1 MNAPTSVPVAD
12 DTSLP
17 VKSALEEFPA
27 QIENDTERTKSSLAR
42 LTSNS
47 VDRLERL
54 MSEIQEMREFLISEG
69 ERVQREIANYAQ
81 LNQTSH
87 WPLPRS
93 NPRRLARG
101 RAPQSL
107 ARHILAR
114 SNFLTGARGS
124 SGGPSGGHISE
135 AQRMFQELLIAFSN
149 RRAQSLESNDTAT
162 KIGNLEWAVQ
172 SILEKLRDLENEK
185 RLGN

>member
-1 MNAPTSVPVAD
+1 MNAPTSAPVAD

-54 MSEIQEMREFLISEG
+54 MSEIQEMREFLVSEG

-81 LNQTSH
+81 LNQSVA
-87 WPLPRS
+87 
-93 NPRRLARG
+93 LA
-101 RAPQSL
+101 ANKIKSE
-107 ARHILAR
+107 
-114 SNFLTGARGS
+114 TVGAWKGTAVA
-124 SGGPSGGHISE
+124 GE
-135 AQRMFQELLIAFSN
+135 AHCE
-149 RRAQSLESNDTAT
+149 AT
-162 KIGNLEWAVQ
+162 F
-172 SILEKLRDLENEK
+172 
-185 RLGN
+185 

>member
-1 MNAPTSVPVAD
+1 MNAPTSAPVAD
-12 DTSLP
+12 DKPLP
-17 VKSALEEFPA
+17 VKSASEEFPA

-81 LNQTSH
+81 LNQSVA
-87 WPLPRS
+87 
-93 NPRRLARG
+93 LAATKIKAETVG
-101 RAPQSL
+101 TWKAPQSL

-114 SNFLTGARGS
+114 NSFPTGAKNS
-124 SGGPSGGHISE
+124 SGG
-135 AQRMFQELLIAFSN
+135 LLSRSTCF
-149 RRAQSLESNDTAT
+149 RR
-162 KIGNLEWAVQ
+162 GP
-172 SILEKLRDLENEK
+172 
-185 RLGN
+185 

>member
-1 MNAPTSVPVAD
+1 MNAPTSAPVAD

-81 LNQTSH
+81 LNQSVA
-87 WPLPRS
+87 
-93 NPRRLARG
+93 LA
-101 RAPQSL
+101 
-107 ARHILAR
+107 
-114 SNFLTGARGS
+114 
-124 SGGPSGGHISE
+124 
-135 AQRMFQELLIAFSN
+135 
-149 RRAQSLESNDTAT
+149 AT
-162 KIGNLEWAVQ
+162 KIKSETVGAWKGNAIAGEAHSGAKQLSNGRER
-172 SILEKLRDLENEK
+172 LK
-185 RLGN
+185 RWPAQ